1 MKKLMTVLLCV
12 IFAISVIYHPVTAL
26 AVNGE
31 HDCDSNADIVSSDVI
46 DETAPPEEEIPCVPI
61 SEINLD
67 DDLAFL
73 ADYGVIIPNEYLDV
87 EDLNELIRGNV
98 DYIRNNN
105 YRPLLTNFKFV
116 NFFKNQVA
124 AATAEHD
131 GVDIDSLR
139 IDSGETTR
147 YTLVD
152 STKYGS
158 WKGYYIS
165 TNCYGYA
172 LGKKNLN
179 EWPGYFGDD
188 PIYEFHVRRYIMA
201 GDIASV
207 ADLFADDLRAL
218 GYNVKQTTSAPSATT
233 LSSSG
238 NVVFCVRICKG
249 DPRSD
254 TDPGDFHFM
263 RYNQTAKGWVHKPSD
278 THVLKYKYQNAGAKT
293 WTNECIDD
301 SGVTY
306 GPGIYY
312 DSDIYYFVCTPH
324 SHIFEEVTSTGDTS
338 VHYCRCILCGKV
350 YSQAH
355 RLNSSGSACT
365 VCGRKPPFTS
375 LKSVGGEG
383 FEAALPQTNHEA
395 FMRKLYPDNNDQ

>member
-1 MKKLMTVLLCV
+1 MKKIMTVLLCV
-12 IFAISVIYHPVTAL
+12 IFAISAIYHPVTAL

-31 HDCDSNADIVSSDVI
+31 HDCDPNAEIVSSDVI
-46 DETAPPEEEIPCVPI
+46 DETVPPEEEIPCVPI

-67 DDLAFL
+67 EDLAFL
-73 ADYGVIIPNEYLDV
+73 ADYGVTIPTEYLEV

-98 DYIRNNN
+98 NYIRNNN
-105 YRPLLTNFKFV
+105 YRPSLTNFKFV
-116 NFFKNQVA
+116 NFFKKQVA

-139 IDSGETTR
+139 IDSGEATR

-158 WKGYYIS
+158 WKSYYAS

-172 LGKKNLN
+172 LGQKKLDD
-179 EWPGYFGDD
+179 WPGHFGDD
-188 PIYEFHVRRYIMA
+188 SIYRFHVRRYIMA
-201 GDIASV
+201 GDIESV
-207 ADLFADDLRAL
+207 ASLFEKDLKAL
-218 GYNVKQTTSAPSATT
+218 GYNVKKSTSAPSATT

-238 NVVFCVRICKG
+238 NVVFCIRICQG
-249 DPRSD
+249 DPLSD
-254 TDPGDFHFM
+254 TNKGDFHFM

-278 THVLKYKYQNAGAKT
+278 THVLKYKYQNVGAKS

-324 SHIFEEVTSTGDTS
+324 SHISEEVTSTGDTS
-338 VHYCRCILCGKV
+338 AHNCRCILCGKI

-355 RLNSSGSACT
+355 RLNSYGSACT

-383 FEAALPQTNHEA
+383 FEAVLPQTDYTHLCESA
-395 FMRKLYPDNNDQ
+395 SQ